1 MRRTRAGW
9 LVAALS
15 AIAVAD
21 TAGRP
26 VGPPVRLTEISGRAE
41 AGRFAVLIRTS
52 DPVAY
57 AAAQPDPLGVI
68 VELRHATTDGVVNR
82 LAGRSAPVRVRVEA
96 ARAPDGTPLGRVH
109 LRLATPAR
117 YRVRSNR
124 TLIRVEFER
133 LGQSAEGMRPAAAEA
148 SDTRTTGRPWDG
160 PAAGPQ
166 PAVAA
171 AAAGATT
178 LRAVRTVAGPE
189 GVVVTLSGDGP
200 LVPGAVTEAQ
210 DPPPRLVLDLP
221 AVTPAI
227 AAVTAVHVGPVE
239 RIRVAANSRRPLVT
253 RVVIDLAR
261 PTSYRVEPPDG
272 DVRDLRIIFPVDPGL
287 SVPAAATSGPTAAGP
302 ARAATVV
309 LDPMAALRLVDG
321 PPAAAALLLD
331 QQPTKTVD
339 TSGNP
344 GTTIPPQRASPPPR
358 PLDTAVAA
366 ANSVAGSLLPVEGGG
381 GQEAVRTGPDRP
393 STSTATPAA
402 GLGESRRGEA
412 TPVAASGTE
421 PTAAGRPP
429 SAPAVTTVPVVA
441 DATLEASG
449 PNDPGPASSQPPA
462 QPVQP
467 PPQPLPPG
475 TPPPGSPPQPPTR
488 PETQVAPG
496 QRQYTGFPISLDFQS
511 ADLRSVLRTFAE
523 ITGLNIVIDPAV
535 QGTVDVALRDVPWD
549 QALEIILRANKLG
562 YIVDGT
568 VVRIAPLTVL
578 AEEEAQRR
586 KLAEEQA
593 LAGQL
598 HVLTRTL
605 SYARATELRELLTRT
620 VLSQR
625 GQVQVDERTNT
636 LIITDL
642 QERLTSADDLIR
654 TLDRPEPQVE
664 IEARIVQTT
673 RDFARAL
680 GVQWGLNGRVAPDLG
695 NTTPLAFPNR
705 GTVSGRTGTQGPV
718 DPRATS
724 VEQTG
729 TAVNLPVQG
738 ATNAIG
744 LALGA
749 VNGAFN
755 LDVALSALERQGR
768 GRILSA
774 PRVTTQNN
782 VAAEMTQGVQIP
794 IQTVAN
800 NTVTV
805 TFKDAALTLRVTPQ
819 ITAANTIVMNIALE
833 NAAPDFSRQV
843 GGIPPIDTQ
852 RANTTVQ
859 VNDGQTTVIGGI
871 FVSREQSVSDRTPGL
886 HRLPLIGWL
895 FRREDVRDESRELL
909 IFITPR
915 IIR

>member
-1 MRRTRAGW
+1 VPRA
-9 LVAALS
+9 
-15 AIAVAD
+15 D
-21 TAGRP
+21 
-26 VGPPVRLTEISGRAE
+26 
-41 AGRFAVLIRTS
+41 
-52 DPVAY
+52 
-57 AAAQPDPLGVI
+57 
-68 VELRHATTDGVVNR
+68 
-82 LAGRSAPVRVRVEA
+82 EA
-96 ARAPDGTPLGRVH
+96 AGAP
-109 LRLATPAR
+109 
-117 YRVRSNR
+117 S
-124 TLIRVEFER
+124 
-133 LGQSAEGMRPAAAEA
+133 
-148 SDTRTTGRPWDG
+148 
-160 PAAGPQ
+160 
-166 PAVAA
+166 
-171 AAAGATT
+171 AAGATV
-178 LRAVRTVAGPE
+178 LQAVRTAAGRE
-189 GVVVTLSGDGP
+189 GVVVTLRGDGR
-200 LVPGAVTEAQ
+200 LVPAAISEAQ

-221 AVTPAI
+221 GVEPAVAG
-227 AAVTAVHVGPVE
+227 VTAVNVGPVA

-253 RVVIDLAR
+253 RVVIDLTR
-261 PTSYRVEPPDG
+261 PTAYRVEPPEG
-272 DVRDLRIIFPVDPGL
+272 EERDLRVIFPLEAGSAMTPA
-287 SVPAAATSGPTAAGP
+287 SVGAPTPSSGGAAE
-302 ARAATVV
+302 RAATVV
-309 LDPMAALRLVDG
+309 LDPMAALRLADG
-321 PPAAAALLLD
+321 PPPAATLLLD
-331 QQPTKTVD
+331 QPGIGPSTGSAPTAGSDVATGVV
-339 TSGNP
+339 P
-344 GTTIPPQRASPPPR
+344 
-358 PLDTAVAA
+358 TAPAAENQGVAA
-366 ANSVAGSLLPVEGGG
+366 TPGGPPSVSVGATAPVNGAAAATAAPAAASLAGAGAPTSSSSPSGG
-381 GQEAVRTGPDRP
+381 
-393 STSTATPAA
+393 ATPGPLA
-402 GLGESRRGEA
+402 GAPGEA
-412 TPVAASGTE
+412 PPA
-421 PTAAGRPP
+421 PP
-429 SAPAVTTVPVVA
+429 SA
-441 DATLEASG
+441 
-449 PNDPGPASSQPPA
+449 
-462 QPVQP
+462 QP
-467 PPQPLPPG
+467 PPQPLPPA
-475 TPPPGSPPQPPTR
+475 TPPPAPPAQPPAR

-578 AEEEAQRR
+578 ADEEAQRR

-605 SYARATELRELLTRT
+605 SYARAAQLRELLTRT

-705 GTVSGRTGTQGPV
+705 GTVSGRTGVLQGPA
-718 DPRATS
+718 DPRATAL
-724 VEQTG
+724 EQTG
-729 TAVNLPVQG
+729 TAVNLPVTG
-738 ATNAIG
+738 ATSAVG

-755 LDVALSALERQGR
+755 LDMALSALERQGR

-871 FVSREQSVSDRTPGL
+871 FVSREQAVSDRTPGL

-895 FRREDVRDESRELL
+895 FRREDLRDESRELL